1 MTFGDSTLWFAARS
15 ASKTGLANSTGG
27 GVECWTL
34 VSTAAYAVAEI
45 ERVPMQDP
53 VSGAFRPQVSLSALV
68 CVLILCLTHRGI
80 SRVQTWCA
88 VLIKG
93 VWSWYSNLPCST
105 V

>member
-1 MTFGDSTLWFAARS
+1 MTFGDSTLWFATRS
-15 ASKTGLANSTGG
+15 ASKMGLANAIVS

-53 VSGAFRPQVSLSALV
+53 VSGALSPQVSLSVLV
-68 CVLILCLTHRGI
+68 CVLIIRLTHRGI
-80 SRVQTWCA
+80 SWVQTWCA

-93 VWSWYSNLPCST
+93 F
-105 V
+105 